1 MGCRL
6 QADQDRVRL
15 PPPGEGVGE
24 WVDVIPIR
32 TLCEVLFGY
41 MLIIKNIDYE
51 SVDYSLIAFGCGRI
65 QELSYVR
72 LGKCHLSISVSA

>member
-6 QADQDRVRL
+6 QADQERVRL

-41 MLIIKNIDYE
+41 MLIIKNNDYVVIDYLF
-51 SVDYSLIAFGCGRI
+51 VAFG
-65 QELSYVR
+65 
-72 LGKCHLSISVSA
+72 

>member
-1 MGCRL
+1 MLIKTFC
-6 QADQDRVRL
+6 
-15 PPPGEGVGE
+15 EG
-24 WVDVIPIR
+24 
-32 TLCEVLFGY
+32 LFGY

>member
-6 QADQDRVRL
+6 QADQERVRL

-41 MLIIKNIDYE
+41 MLIIKNIDYDL
-51 SVDYSLIAFGCGRI
+51 VDYSLIAFGCGRVKSFPTCRS
-65 QELSYVR
+65 E
-72 LGKCHLSISVSA
+72 SVT